1 MCDWIVSHMPR
12 LTAWI
17 GNMSLAGQLVLAF
30 ASLFALF
37 FGYCLV
43 KRCAE
48 VLPCRDEEEF
58 DPTWMDAELY
68 EAGEI

>member
-1 MCDWIVSHMPR
+1 MKLRHFPLRQI
-12 LTAWI
+12 
-17 GNMSLAGQLVLAF
+17 F
-30 ASLFALF
+30 AALFALV

-68 EAGEI
+68 EVDA